1 MSTKVFFL
9 LFSKVS
15 DSSSFCSSIDQI
27 YATEAHKTVIRAI
40 FIAALREMVKIEYL
54 LPHHVGHRTDS
65 ERIEQNLKEFPVRKF
80 RRRKIHRLAE
90 CCSFFLIILIAL
102 ANQGKLLKFTFFW
115 RFYRISIFFFCCLTK
130 RCGQDL

>member
-1 MSTKVFFL
+1 MYMSSKVFFL

-40 FIAALREMVKIEYL
+40 FIATLREMVKIEYL

-65 ERIEQNLKEFPVRKF
+65 KRIEQNLKEFPVRKF
-80 RRRKIHRLAE
+80 RRRKTRLAE
-90 CCSFFLIILIAL
+90 CCFFLIILIAL

-115 RFYRISIFFFCCLTK
+115 RFYRTSIFFFRCLTK